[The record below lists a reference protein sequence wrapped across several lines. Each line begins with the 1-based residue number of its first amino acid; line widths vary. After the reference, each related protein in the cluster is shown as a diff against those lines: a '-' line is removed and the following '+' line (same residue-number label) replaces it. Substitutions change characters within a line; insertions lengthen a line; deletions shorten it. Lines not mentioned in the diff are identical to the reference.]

1 MNSTFKK
8 VNFQELSEDSF
19 SKENFM
25 NFISSIM
32 WELGSLHLQ
41 ILQMMTHLDQ
51 LDIFL
56 DQTKILQKY
65 KIQDMLEKLD
75 LNLMFK

>member
-1 MNSTFKK
+1 
-8 VNFQELSEDSF
+8 
-19 SKENFM
+19 
-25 NFISSIM
+25 M